1 MREFFASKEAAALRR
16 GLYFFT
22 GKNTIPTDYFLRMV
36 RRLCTML
43 VQPVLEGFFP
53 FLLLVL
59 DKRNLLVEVY
69 AQAYEREGNRRNP
82 SYTA

>member
-1 MREFFASKEAAALRR
+1 
-16 GLYFFT
+16 
-22 GKNTIPTDYFLRMV
+22 MV
-36 RRLCTML
+36 RRLFTML